1 MAGFYETTPKSSLTP
16 YPPKGGLPNS
26 MIFRCSPLG
35 LGVKQMKV
43 IEFYTFRDG
52 LFYSSSKFVLIV
64 FLLIAI
70 GFSSCKAP
78 REISKSSLKP
88 LSTQKLLKNLEEN
101 SLVYESLSISRINC
115 QFTGNQSK
123 TSFRISLK
131 AIKDQKILASIT
143 KLNIPVGRVLLT
155 PDSVIYVN
163 YIERN
168 YFIDDYTF
176 LSNFLNID
184 LDFYTIQS
192 IISNSAFSYRN
203 DDKEKDFRAFT
214 TSVESGMYVL
224 QSEKEKKV
232 FKMDEKGR
240 TGKIERRLK
249 RLDDNALILQKMYFN
264 PTNFALT
271 KLLIEDK
278 TNHRKMEMNF
288 DEFVKVLNKD
298 YPGTIDMSFVSES
311 DNILL
316 KVRMSGFSTG
326 KLDSLNLEIPE
337 KYQQIRVN

>member
-1 MAGFYETTPKSSLTP
+1 MA
-16 YPPKGGLPNS
+16 
-26 MIFRCSPLG
+26 R
-35 LGVKQMKV
+35 
-43 IEFYTFRDG
+43 
-52 LFYSSSKFVLIV
+52 FYSSYRILIIA

-70 GFSSCKAP
+70 GFSSCKTT
-78 REISKSSLKP
+78 REILKHDIKP
-88 LSTQKLLKNLEEN
+88 LSTQKLLKNIEEN
-101 SLVYESLSISRINC
+101 SLGYENLSISRINC

-131 AIKDQKILASIT
+131 AVKDQKILASIT

-168 YFIDDYTF
+168 YFVDDYTF

-203 DDKEKDFRAFT
+203 DEKDKDFRAFN

-232 FKMDEKGR
+232 FKMEEKGK
-240 TGKIERRLK
+240 TGKIDRRLK

-316 KVRMSGFSTG
+316 KVRMSGFSTD
-326 KLDSLNLEIPE
+326 KIDPINLEIPE

>member
-1 MAGFYETTPKSSLTP
+1 MVRFH
-16 YPPKGGLPNS
+16 
-26 MIFRCSPLG
+26 
-35 LGVKQMKV
+35 
-43 IEFYTFRDG
+43 
-52 LFYSSSKFVLIV
+52 SSSKFILIA
-64 FLLIAI
+64 FLLIAL
-70 GFSSCKAP
+70 GFSSCKTT
-78 REISKSSLKP
+78 REITTTHLKP
-88 LSTQKLLKNLEEN
+88 VGTAKLLKNIEEN

-115 QFTGNQSK
+115 QFLGNQSK

-131 AIKDQKILASIT
+131 AIKDEKILGSIT

-168 YFIDDYTF
+168 YFVDDYTF

-184 LDFYTIQS
+184 LDFATIQS

-203 DDKEKDFRAFT
+203 DEKDKDFRAFS

-224 QSEKEKKV
+224 QSEKERKV
-232 FKMDEKGR
+232 YKMDEKGK

-249 RLDDNALILQKMYFN
+249 RFDDNALILQKMSFN
-264 PTNFALT
+264 PANFALV

-278 TNHRKMEMNF
+278 TNNRKMEMIF
-288 DEFVKVLNKD
+288 DEFVKVLDKD
-298 YPGTIDMSFVSES
+298 YPGAIDMSFNSES
-311 DNILL
+311 DNIVL
-316 KVRMSGFSTG
+316 KLRMNGFSTE

-337 KYQQIRVN
+337 KYQQIKVN